1 MKSSVNF
8 CAFILFIIMISA
20 CTGRSLSQKKVV
32 SWRSK
37 EGIARLEES
46 AYKIDFFTL
55 ASHFDFQD
63 NRLFCGAATS
73 SMVLNAL
80 RLKHDRVVL
89 PEDRSVLSDVD
100 FKYLPK
106 KWSPFYARYTQ
117 NNIFL
122 ENTKARSFVLGQRA
136 LNLKSGKK
144 KSDFGFQLRQLH
156 QLFEKH
162 GAKTILRVVD
172 KNLTVKQMKADFLK
186 NLAHTDD
193 YVVIN
198 FQRSVLT
205 PEKRV
210 GHFSPIGAYHQA
222 SDSFLL
228 LDVTPNKSGWIWV
241 QADLLFKAM
250 QTFDTIENRGYLLV
264 SEGENI

>member
-1 MKSSVNF
+1 MSGCS
-8 CAFILFIIMISA
+8 
-20 CTGRSLSQKKVV
+20 GRPLSQEKII
-32 SWRSK
+32 SWQSK
-37 EGIARLEES
+37 EGITRLEES

-80 RLKHDRVVL
+80 RLKNDDFTL
-89 PEDRSVLSDVD
+89 PKDSSVLTVFD
-100 FKYLPK
+100 FKYLPE

-122 ENTKARSFVLGQRA
+122 KDTKARSLVLGKRA
-136 LNLKSGKK
+136 IKLRGGQK
-144 KSDFGFQLRQLH
+144 KSDAGFQLRQLH

-172 KNLTVKQMKADFLK
+172 KNLTLMNMKTDFLE
-186 NLAHTDD
+186 NLARAND

-198 FQRSVLT
+198 FQRAVLT
-205 PEKRV
+205 PAKKV
-210 GHFSPIGAYHQA
+210 GHFSPIAAYHQA

-250 QTFDTIENRGYLLV
+250 QTFDTVENRGYLLV
-264 SEGENI
+264 SEGQNNKP